1 MAEGG
6 KYMIRLI
13 AFDMDGTLL
22 DQHKKV
28 LPETKELL
36 ERASSRG
43 IVIVPATGR
52 PFCGISEEIYHLQG
66 VQYVLTCNGA
76 GIYER
81 DSGACLYE
89 EGIDL
94 QRILPLIERLDALEV
109 MADPFLKGKAFMNEK
124 KISLVEQM
132 QISEELKAYIYTS
145 RIMVPDLPEYLRQR
159 GDDIEKLTINF
170 VEQKDGTRRDY
181 DKALAILK
189 DFPDLNAVSGGM
201 HNIEV
206 TKKGISKAS
215 GLRWLG
221 DYLGISMEEMIA
233 FGDSGNDLAMLEAAG
248 VGVAMGNAEK
258 DVLSVADFVTK
269 SNEEEGIAY
278 ALHTYIPDL

>member
-1 MAEGG
+1 
-6 KYMIRLI
+6 MIRLI
-13 AFDMDGTLL
+13 AFDMDGTVL
-22 DQHKKV
+22 DEHKKI
-28 LPETKELL
+28 LPETKRLL
-36 ERASSRG
+36 ERASSQG

-89 EGIDL
+89 DSIDL
-94 QRILPLIERLDALEV
+94 QRMLPLIERLDALEV
-109 MADPFLKGKAFMNEK
+109 MADPFLKGKSLMNERK
-124 KISLVEQM
+124 RSLVEQM
-132 QISEELKAYIYTS
+132 RISEELKEYIYTS
-145 RIMVPDLPEYLRQR
+145 RIMVPDLAEYLRQQ
-159 GDDIEKLTINF
+159 GDDVEKLTINF
-170 VEQKDGTRRDY
+170 VEQEDGTRRDY
-181 DKALAILK
+181 DEVLEVLR

-206 TKKGISKAS
+206 TKKDVSKAS

-221 DYLGISMEEMIA
+221 EYLGISMEEMIA
-233 FGDSGNDLAMLEAAG
+233 FGDSGNDLAMIEAAG
-248 VGVAMGNAEK
+248 VGVAMGNAEEE
-258 DVLSVADFVTK
+258 VLSVADYVTK

-278 ALHTYIPDL
+278 ALHHYIPDL